1 MEQTFQK
8 SESIINL
15 TKALMLFSIKIGKIK
30 KENKN
35 PFFHSLYAD
44 LPAIQDAIADP
55 LQESGLVVTQLP
67 CGDGLITMLAHAET
81 GEYIMA
87 NSVMKPIKSDPQS
100 IGSAITYQRR
110 YSLAALLNLNIDK
123 DDDGNAASQPSAPQP
138 QADKPEKPW
147 LNKFAD
153 KEKTVLS
160 KQWNDTI
167 LKIQGGTPL
176 TTVKQYFK
184 LSKENETELQTYIK

>member
-1 MEQTFQK
+1 MSTEFQK

-15 TKALMLFSIKIGKIK
+15 TKALMVFSVKIGKIK
-30 KENKN
+30 KENNN

-67 CGDGLITMLAHAET
+67 CGDGLITMLAHAES

-87 NSVMKPIKSDPQS
+87 NSIMKPVKNDPQS
-100 IGSAITYQRR
+100 MGSAITYQRR

-123 DDDGNAASQPSAPQP
+123 DDDGNAASVAPQV
-138 QADKPEKPW
+138 QLNDKPW
-147 LNKFAD
+147 LNKFSDPKKTILSKEWNAVIVRLQ
-153 KEKTVLS
+153 EKTA
-160 KQWNDTI
+160 TI
-167 LKIQGGTPL
+167 AQIKEH
-176 TTVKQYFK
+176 YR
-184 LSKENETELQTYIK
+184 LSKENQTELETHIK

>member
-1 MEQTFQK
+1 MELQK
-8 SESIINL
+8 SDSIVNL

-30 KENKN
+30 KENTN

-67 CGDGLITMLAHAET
+67 CGDGLITMLAHAES

-87 NSVMKPIKSDPQS
+87 NSIMKPVKNDPQS
-100 IGSAITYQRR
+100 MGSAITYQRR

-123 DDDGNAASQPSAPQP
+123 DDDGNAASVAPQP
-138 QADKPEKPW
+138 VQLNEKPW

-153 KEKTVLS
+153 KNKS
-160 KQWNDTI
+160 I
-167 LKIQGGTPL
+167 
-176 TTVKQYFK
+176 
-184 LSKENETELQTYIK
+184 LSKEWNGAIVKLQDGTTTIAKIKDYYRVSKQDEQELLNIR

>member
-1 MEQTFQK
+1 METFEK
-8 SESIINL
+8 SESIANL

-30 KENKN
+30 KENTN

-67 CGDGLITMLAHAET
+67 CGDGLITMLAHAES

-87 NSVMKPIKSDPQS
+87 NSTMKPVKNDPQS
-100 IGSAITYQRR
+100 MGSAITYQRR

-123 DDDGNAASQPSAPQP
+123 DDDGNAASVAPQV
-138 QADKPEKPW
+138 QVNDKPW
-147 LNKFAD
+147 LNKFSD
-153 KEKTVLS
+153 KNKSILS
-160 KQWNDTI
+160 KEWNGAIVKLQDGTTTI
-167 LKIQGGTPL
+167 AKI
-176 TTVKQYFK
+176 KEHYR
-184 LSKENETELQTYIK
+184 LSKENQTELETYIK

>member
-1 MEQTFQK
+1 MELQK
-8 SESIINL
+8 SDSIVNL

-30 KENKN
+30 KENTN

-67 CGDGLITMLAHAET
+67 CGDGLITMLAHAES

-87 NSVMKPIKSDPQS
+87 NSIMKPVKNDPQS
-100 IGSAITYQRR
+100 MGSAITYHRR

-123 DDDGNAASQPSAPQP
+123 DDDGNAASVAP
-138 QADKPEKPW
+138 AKTELVEKPW
-147 LNKFAD
+147 LNKYSDQKKTILSKEWNAVIVRLQ
-153 KEKTVLS
+153 EKTA
-160 KQWNDTI
+160 TI
-167 LKIQGGTPL
+167 AQIKEH
-176 TTVKQYFK
+176 YR
-184 LSKENETELQTYIK
+184 LSKENQTELEKY

>member
-1 MEQTFQK
+1 METFEK
-8 SESIINL
+8 SDSIANL

-30 KENKN
+30 KENTN

-67 CGDGLITMLAHAET
+67 CGDGLITMLAHAES

-87 NSVMKPIKSDPQS
+87 NSIMKPVKNDPQS
-100 IGSAITYQRR
+100 MGSAITYQRR
-110 YSLAALLNLNIDK
+110 YSIGAILNLNIDE
-123 DDDGNAASQPSAPQP
+123 DDDGNAAST
-138 QADKPEKPW
+138 KPVQVNDKPW

-153 KEKTVLS
+153 KNKGILS
-160 KQWNDTI
+160 KEWNGAVLKLQEGTTTI
-167 LKIQGGTPL
+167 AKIKDYYR
-176 TTVKQYFK
+176 V
-184 LSKENETELQTYIK
+184 SKENEQELLSV

>member
-1 MEQTFQK
+1 METFEK
-8 SESIINL
+8 SDSIANL

-30 KENKN
+30 KENTN

-67 CGDGLITMLAHAET
+67 CGDGLITMLAHAES

-87 NSVMKPIKSDPQS
+87 NSTMKPVKNDPQS
-100 IGSAITYQRR
+100 MGSAITYQRR

-123 DDDGNAASQPSAPQP
+123 DDDGNAAST
-138 QADKPEKPW
+138 KPVQVNEKPW

-153 KEKTVLS
+153 KNKSILS
-160 KQWNDTI
+160 KEWNGAVLKLQEGTTTI
-167 LKIQGGTPL
+167 AKIKDYYR
-176 TTVKQYFK
+176 V
-184 LSKENETELQTYIK
+184 SKENEQELLNIR

>member
-1 MEQTFQK
+1 METTFQK
-8 SESIINL
+8 SDSIANL
-15 TKALMLFSIKIGKIK
+15 TKALMVFSVKIDKIK
-30 KENKN
+30 KENTN

-67 CGDGLITMLAHAET
+67 CGEGLITMLAHAES

-87 NSVMKPIKSDPQS
+87 NSTMKPIKNDPQS
-100 IGSAITYQRR
+100 MGSAITYQRR

-123 DDDGNAASQPSAPQP
+123 DDDGNAASALKAEPTAN
-138 QADKPEKPW
+138 EKLW

-153 KEKTVLS
+153 KNKSILS
-160 KQWNDTI
+160 KEWNGAVLKLQEGTTTI
-167 LKIQGGTPL
+167 AKIKEYYR
-176 TTVKQYFK
+176 V
-184 LSKENETELQTYIK
+184 SKENEQELLNFVK

>member
-1 MEQTFQK
+1 METFEK
-8 SESIINL
+8 SDSIANL

-30 KENKN
+30 KENTN

-67 CGDGLITMLAHAET
+67 CGDGLITMLAHAES

-87 NSVMKPIKSDPQS
+87 NSTMKPVKNDPQS
-100 IGSAITYQRR
+100 MGSAITYQRR

-123 DDDGNAASQPSAPQP
+123 DDDGNAASVAPKVQVN
-138 QADKPEKPW
+138 EKPW

-153 KEKTVLS
+153 KNKGILS
-160 KQWNDTI
+160 KEWNGAVLKLQEGTTTI
-167 LKIQGGTPL
+167 AKIKDYYR
-176 TTVKQYFK
+176 V
-184 LSKENETELQTYIK
+184 SKENEQELLSV

>member
-1 MEQTFQK
+1 METFEK
-8 SESIINL
+8 SESIANL
-15 TKALMLFSIKIGKIK
+15 TKSLMVFSIKIGKIK
-30 KENKN
+30 KENTN

-67 CGDGLITMLAHAET
+67 CGDGLITMLAHAES

-87 NSVMKPIKSDPQS
+87 NSTMKPVKNDPQS
-100 IGSAITYQRR
+100 MGSAITYQRR

-123 DDDGNAASQPSAPQP
+123 DDDGNAASVATQVQVN
-138 QADKPEKPW
+138 EKPW

-153 KEKTVLS
+153 KNKGILS
-160 KQWNDTI
+160 KEWNGAIVKLQDGTTT
-167 LKIQGGTPL
+167 LAKIKDYYR
-176 TTVKQYFK
+176 V
-184 LSKENETELQTYIK
+184 SKENEQELLNIR

>member
-1 MEQTFQK
+1 MSIEFQK

-15 TKALMLFSIKIGKIK
+15 TKALMVFSVKIGKIK
-30 KENKN
+30 KENNN

-67 CGDGLITMLAHAET
+67 CGDGLITMLAHAES

-87 NSVMKPIKSDPQS
+87 NSIMKPVKNDPQS

-123 DDDGNAASQPSAPQP
+123 DDDGNAASAPQVK
-138 QADKPEKPW
+138 QETTEKPY
-147 LNKFAD
+147 LNKFTGKYSGVLT
-153 KEKTVLS
+153 KEWNGAVLKLQDGS
-160 KQWNDTI
+160 TTI
-167 LKIQGGTPL
+167 AKI
-176 TTVKQYFK
+176 KEHYS
-184 LSKENETELQTYIK
+184 LSKENQTELETYIK

>member
-1 MEQTFQK
+1 METTFQK
-8 SESIINL
+8 SESIVNL

-30 KENKN
+30 KENTN

-67 CGDGLITMLAHAET
+67 CGDGLITMLAHAES

-87 NSVMKPIKSDPQS
+87 NSIMKPVKNDPQS
-100 IGSAITYQRR
+100 MGSAITYQRR

-123 DDDGNAASQPSAPQP
+123 DDDGNAASVAPQV
-138 QADKPEKPW
+138 QVNEKPW

-153 KEKTVLS
+153 KNKGILS
-160 KQWNDTI
+160 KEWNGAIVKLQDGTTTI
-167 LKIQGGTPL
+167 AKIKDYYR
-176 TTVKQYFK
+176 V
-184 LSKENETELQTYIK
+184 SKENEQELLNIR